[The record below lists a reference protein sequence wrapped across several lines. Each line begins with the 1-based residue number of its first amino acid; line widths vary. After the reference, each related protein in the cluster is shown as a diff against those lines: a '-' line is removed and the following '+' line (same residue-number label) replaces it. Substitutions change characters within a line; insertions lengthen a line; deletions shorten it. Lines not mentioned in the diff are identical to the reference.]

1 MTIKI
6 IFAIAVLLLFALL
19 MVFFYRRKE
28 SRQYDEI
35 RRLLQTPPGNETFN
49 EQMVAGLPDVVRRY
63 FLHAIE
69 PGTPLANSV
78 SLKMSGAFRL
88 KPDGDWLPMTGDETL
103 NLPKGFIW
111 RAKIGTGL
119 MSFSGADYYLAGGGR
134 MKFGLWGIIP
144 VASATGR
151 DTARSAIGRFVAE
164 AFWLPSAL
172 LPQRGVKWE
181 AIDDES
187 ARAIVNVDDE
197 VINITFRIAPDGR
210 LRQIRLSRWG
220 DKTIDGNY
228 GYAPFGGEITDERRF
243 AGYIIPAEVGAGW
256 WFGTDQYFEF
266 FRAKIEEA
274 AFDPSR

>member
-19 MVFFYRRKE
+19 IAFFYRRKD
-28 SRQYDEI
+28 SRQYEEI
-35 RRLLQTPPGNETFN
+35 TRLLQTPPGKEAFN
-49 EQMVAGLPDVVRRY
+49 EQMVAGLPDIVRRY

-69 PGTPLANSV
+69 PDTPLADSV
-78 SLKMSGAFRL
+78 SLKMSGTFRL

-111 RAKIGTGL
+111 RAKVGTGL
-119 MSFSGADYYLAGGGR
+119 MSFSGADYYFAGNGR
-134 MKFGLWGIIP
+134 MKFGIWGIIP

-151 DTARSAIGRFVAE
+151 DTARSSIGRFVAE

-181 AIDDES
+181 AVDDES
-187 ARAIVNVDDE
+187 AKAVVNVDGE
-197 VINITFRIAPDGR
+197 IVNITFQIAPNGQ
-210 LRQIRLSRWG
+210 LLQILLSRWG
-220 DKTIDGNY
+220 DKTADGSY
-228 GYAPFGGEITDERRF
+228 GYAPFGGEVTAERRF
-243 AGYIIPAEVGAGW
+243 GGFTIPAELGAGW

-274 AFDPSR
+274 AFDPGK